1 MNNDHKDEG
10 LAKVGKMEEKIRGV
24 KDGFRGSKKKNLPI
38 LDEPDPDGKTDF
50 SGVSRFY
57 SRTRIRPESYP
68 KPERPPVGDPCE
80 AHESTFDMRDER
92 RPSLTEIEAP
102 SKLLGRVHLR
112 ALRTKATT
120 AMLTSSTVPIATPAM
135 MAAKVLSARSTS

>member
-1 MNNDHKDEG
+1 MIHVKFTNQASTQAMKG
-10 LAKVGKMEEKIRGV
+10 L
-24 KDGFRGSKKKNLPI
+24 
-38 LDEPDPDGKTDF
+38 
-50 SGVSRFY
+50 
-57 SRTRIRPESYP
+57 TRLL
-68 KPERPPVGDPCE
+68 K
-80 AHESTFDMRDER
+80 
-92 RPSLTEIEAP
+92 